1 VEAELDTQEL
11 VEGKGTSGVAFEST
25 SDHRRGCSSAMT
37 YKSVGG
43 ARQIPLYTYCCLS
56 DSEMLKAAT
65 PISSIHFLFSKE
77 TQMNKFINWILSLFT
92 SLFGKKTVT
101 EEIVVEMKT
110 VQMPSTADARRKRN
124 KRQRVA
130 RRDNRRA
137 VRGLPPMGR

>member
-1 VEAELDTQEL
+1 
-11 VEGKGTSGVAFEST
+11 
-25 SDHRRGCSSAMT
+25 
-37 YKSVGG
+37 
-43 ARQIPLYTYCCLS
+43 
-56 DSEMLKAAT
+56 MLKAAT